1 MNRSVTSLA
10 LILSTSLAAPALA
23 QATRTWV
30 SGVGDD
36 VNPCSRTAPCKTFA
50 GAISKT
56 AAGGEINVIDPGGFG
71 AVTIT
76 KSLTIDGNGTQA
88 SILSTGTTG
97 IVVNGAGIVVNLRNL
112 TMNGGNSTFGSGIR
126 IINADS
132 VNIDNVTI
140 FNYAGTGT
148 VGRGVSIE
156 SSTANARVSITN
168 SNFHNLGN
176 VGIGSFPAVGP
187 VLLDVENVRI
197 FRGADHGIHL
207 GNNTRLTLS
216 RSIIAGHPLGAGVAL
231 NQAGAIAH
239 ISDSVLSNNRFGV
252 SNGAGGGTPTT
263 RLFGTVVTGNTIDGL
278 RINSGSVFSHGNNA
292 IVGNV
297 GNETPTPPILG
308 SQ

>member
-1 MNRSVTSLA
+1 MNRSVTSVA
-10 LILSTSLAAPALA
+10 LILSTILAAPALA

-76 KSLTIDGNGTQA
+76 KSLTIDGHGTQA

-97 IVVNGAGIVVNLRNL
+97 INVNGAGIVVNLRNL
-112 TMNGGNSTFGSGIR
+112 TINGGNSTVGSGIR

-132 VNIDNVTI
+132 VNVDNVTI

-156 SSTANARVSITN
+156 SSTPNARVSITN
-168 SNFHNLGN
+168 SIFYNLGN
-176 VGIGSFPAVGP
+176 VGIAAFPAVGP
-187 VLLDVENVRI
+187 LLLDVDNVRI

-207 GNNTRLTLS
+207 GNNTKLTLS
-216 RSIIAGHPLGAGVAL
+216 RSIVSGHPLGAGVAL
-231 NQAGAIAH
+231 NLAGASAH
-239 ISDSVLSNNRFGV
+239 ISDSVLSNNRFGI
-252 SNGAGGGTPTT
+252 SSGAGGGTPTT
-263 RLFGTVVTGNTIDGL
+263 RLFGTVITGNTLDGL
-278 RINSGSVFSHGNNA
+278 RITAGSVFSHGNNA
-292 IVGNV
+292 IVGNA

-308 SQ
+308 TQ

>member
-30 SGVGDD
+30 SGLGDD

-76 KSLTIDGNGTQA
+76 KSLTIDGHGTQA

-97 IVVNGAGIVVNLRNL
+97 INVNGAGIVVNLRNL
-112 TMNGGNSTFGSGIR
+112 TINGGNSTFGSGIR

-132 VNIDNVTI
+132 VNIDNVTV

-156 SSTANARVSITN
+156 SSTANARVSISN
-168 SNFHNLGN
+168 SIFYNLGN
-176 VGIGSFPAVGP
+176 VGIAAFPAIGP
-187 VLLDVENVRI
+187 VLLDVDNVRI

-207 GNNTRLTLS
+207 GNNTKLTLS
-216 RSIIAGHPLGAGVAL
+216 RSVVSGHPLGAGL
-231 NQAGAIAH
+231 AISLSASTAH
-239 ISDSVLSNNRFGV
+239 VSDSVLSNNRTGV
-252 SNGAGGGTPTT
+252 LSGSAGGTPTT
-263 RLFGTVVTGNTIDGL
+263 RLFETIITGNTLDGIKL
-278 RINSGSVFSHGNNA
+278 NSGSVFSHGNNA
-292 IVGNV
+292 IAGNA
-297 GNETPTPPILG
+297 GNQTPTPPIIDT
-308 SQ
+308 Q